1 MRKQR
6 GIVAIIMTVAM
17 LALLAVTA
25 LAIDVNHM
33 YMNRTKLQ
41 NGVDA
46 AALAAAVILDNSGSQ
61 AIGMEKAQE
70 NATAAVI
77 DTLNKLVG
85 AEGNAELDIASDS
98 VSVTYNINSTFDG
111 LECDTGDDCY
121 VRVAVNNLDL
131 QSFFLQLF
139 TDTKRIA
146 ASAVAGP
153 SAGAGMVCNLA
164 PLTVCAI
171 DPGEPD
177 DGFKLAPTTYPI
189 KSTAQ
194 NQDMGP
200 GNFQLVDFDDYPDD
214 ADASKKEQH
223 LREQLAGGYG
233 GCASIGQSIITK
245 PGNTIGPTAK
255 GLNARFGDFSNALKG
270 EYKSDLNITE
280 DITHSDYTAG
290 EHNNRRMLAIPI
302 IDCGV
307 DNQGRSSFTVTSIG
321 CFFMVNKAVGLTPV
335 QGEYVGDCSV
345 DNAFN
350 DGQNSTNGPYRI
362 VLYKDPFNEDS

>member
-1 MRKQR
+1 M
-6 GIVAIIMTVAM
+6 AIIMTVAM

-61 AIGMEKAQE
+61 AIGMEISQD
-70 NATAAVI
+70 NATAAVK

-85 AEGNAELDIASDS
+85 AEGNAELDIASAS
-98 VSVTYNINSTFDG
+98 VSVTYNNHSTFDG
-111 LECDTGDDCY
+111 DICTTGGDCY

-153 SAGAGMVCNLA
+153 SAGAGVVCNLA
-164 PLTVCAI
+164 PLTVCTN
-171 DPGEPD
+171 DPDSQHGGFVDGEQ
-177 DGFKLAPTTYPI
+177 YPI
-189 KSTAQ
+189 KVASTSE
-194 NQDMGP
+194 DIGP
-200 GNFQLVDFDDYPDD
+200 GNFQLVDFDDELEGSSQDEKND
-214 ADASKKEQH
+214 H
-223 LREQLAGGYG
+223 LREQLAGGYVGCSSLG
-233 GCASIGQSIITK
+233 GTIITK
-245 PGNTIGPTAK
+245 PGNTVGSVAQ
-255 GLNARFGDFSNALKG
+255 GLNTRFGDFSNALKG

-290 EHNNRRMLAIPI
+290 EHNNRRMLVIPM
-302 IDCGV
+302 IDCENPVTNANGKSEFPV
-307 DNQGRSSFTVTSIG
+307 SSLG
-321 CFFMVNKAVGLTPV
+321 CFFMVNKAPKSNSGKQDVT
-335 QGEYVGDCSV
+335 GEYVSECSV
-345 DNAFN
+345 DNSFN
-350 DGQNSTNGPYRI
+350 HGQSSRNGPYRI